1 MLKLFFRAK
10 TRDLWLLTVGLTKQS
25 AECRSCILFS
35 ITDFGL
41 YAYGLQEILRDV
53 SLYLNCVS
61 AWCFLKIMYFY
72 FLVSKRIHIV
82 VLGQVQCRRQIL
94 QFFAT
99 MYIWTGAWHKRCWSH
114 KQAASRRF
122 CSLKSSGFK
131 DWYVDQHVRLAF
143 LHCRLRLLCMQ
154 LFDYCLP
161 LRLKSPFKCSWV
173 VPAQN

>member
-1 MLKLFFRAK
+1 MVTKDRVRGRVLGLICKLFFRAK

-99 MYIWTGAWHKRCWSH
+99 MYIW
-114 KQAASRRF
+114 QALGTSVAGHTSKPPLGDF
-122 CSLKSSGFK
+122 VVWK
-131 DWYVDQHVRLAF
+131 VVV
-143 LHCRLRLLCMQ
+143 LRIDM
-154 LFDYCLP
+154 
-161 LRLKSPFKCSWV
+161 
-173 VPAQN
+173 